1 MTVFLALLKAFI
13 VGGVLCA
20 IAQLLI
26 DLTQLTPA
34 RILVGY
40 VVFGV
45 FLGAIGLYEPLL
57 KFAGCGISVP
67 LIGFGGTVARGVRE
81 AIGKKGALGILS
93 GGLSATAAGIS
104 AALVFGYLVA
114 IFFKGKPKDL

>member
-1 MTVFLALLKAFI
+1 MILLSALIKAFI

-20 IAQLLI
+20 AAQILI
-26 DLTQLTPA
+26 DKTQLTPA

-45 FLGAIGLYEPLL
+45 FLGAVGLYEPLL
-57 KFAGCGISVP
+57 RFAGCGISVP

-81 AIGKKGALGILS
+81 AIAEKGALGILS

-114 IFFKGKPKDL
+114 IFFKGKPKEL

>member
-1 MTVFLALLKAFI
+1 MIFFLSLLKAFI

-26 DLTQLTPA
+26 DLTELTPA

-57 KFAGCGISVP
+57 RFAGCGVSVP
-67 LIGFGGTVARGVRE
+67 LVGFGGTIARGIRE
-81 AIGKKGALGILS
+81 AISEKGALGILT
-93 GGLSATAAGIS
+93 GGLSATSAGIS

-114 IFFKGKPKDL
+114 IFFKGKPKNL